1 MLRTPKRS
9 LSQQQI
15 NSSFKQGCLYILLI
29 VNRIKFILCNKQGV
43 KNVVQERLL
52 SYFPESE
59 NQKLQRFASAAFYF
73 LLLSNFYSYKVNIQ
87 AHSKLILSR

>member
-29 VNRIKFILCNKQGV
+29 VVNRIKFILGNKQGV
-43 KNVVQERLL
+43 KNVVQEHCL
-52 SYFPESE
+52 YFPESE
-59 NQKLQRFASAAFYF
+59 NQRLQRFASAAFF
-73 LLLSNFYSYKVNIQ
+73 LLLSKFYSYKVNIQ
-87 AHSKLILSR
+87 EH